1 MLKNFA
7 TASPDEFCTDLPNAR
22 ITRIRDISEA
32 VAADVPARIHELR
45 VVENVEEF
53 AANLEKHRFRNGN
66 DLRYSETGVVEARTM
81 EESAIRCPEAPAIG
95 TGQNPRPR
103 QSALSCGKCALVE
116 IRKRTGSRA
125 GIIFVNRTHEIGHIG

>member
-53 AANLEKHRFRNGN
+53 AANLEKHRFPNGN
-66 DLRYSETGVVEARTM
+66 DLRYSETGVVESRPVK
-81 EESAIRCPEAPAIG
+81 ESPVRCAERP
-95 TGQNPRPR
+95 TVSTHQNPRR
-103 QSALSCGKCALVE
+103 
-116 IRKRTGSRA
+116 R
-125 GIIFVNRTHEIGHIG
+125 